1 MIPLEENPFRVTTP
15 GHIEQ
20 AMKEIQEFVDNECKY
35 AQLPKFEGVVLNT
48 SIERY
53 KRAVR
58 RLRLRGIEIRQSKGK
73 IIAFKNEEYYRRIE
87 QNK

>member
-1 MIPLEENPFRVTTP
+1 MIPLEGNPFIATTP

-35 AQLPKFEGVVLNT
+35 AQLPLFEGVVLNT

-73 IIAFKNEEYYRRIE
+73 IIACKNAEYYRRME
-87 QNK
+87 QK